1 MKKYIVTKKACDK
14 HKRTLKILFFT
25 TYIIFFPFVVLA
37 YFYDFLEKVL
47 DFIEELRNKIV
58 YGIFKLLFKKDCK
71 LVEEDK

>member
-1 MKKYIVTKKACDK
+1 MKKYTATKKARDK

-71 LVEEDK
+71 LV